1 MSTHVQG
8 VSSPSKTS
16 LEPLLTVGDTAV
28 FLGVSRAHVY
38 VLLERDELPHV
49 RIGKRIRFVPDEL
62 RAYLERHRE
71 GRAP

>member
-8 VSSPSKTS
+8 VSQSSRTP
-16 LEPLLTVGDTAV
+16 LEPLLTVADTAL

-49 RIGKRIRFVPDEL
+49 RIGTRIRFVPDEL